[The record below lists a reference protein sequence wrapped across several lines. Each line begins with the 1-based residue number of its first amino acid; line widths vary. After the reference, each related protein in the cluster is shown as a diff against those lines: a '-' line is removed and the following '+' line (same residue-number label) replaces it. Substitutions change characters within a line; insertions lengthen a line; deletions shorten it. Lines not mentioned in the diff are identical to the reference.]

1 MKILK
6 HVSIIQTNF
15 HPNVLPK
22 FASEID
28 LSPVSPG
35 VSGDVRP
42 MASVTSPGRGRDKQ
56 LRAQSGSEP

>member
-1 MKILK
+1 MVKKGPKIRI
-6 HVSIIQTNF
+6 VTS
-15 HPNVLPK
+15 PNS
-22 FASEID
+22 FTSEID
-28 LSPVSPG
+28 LSSL